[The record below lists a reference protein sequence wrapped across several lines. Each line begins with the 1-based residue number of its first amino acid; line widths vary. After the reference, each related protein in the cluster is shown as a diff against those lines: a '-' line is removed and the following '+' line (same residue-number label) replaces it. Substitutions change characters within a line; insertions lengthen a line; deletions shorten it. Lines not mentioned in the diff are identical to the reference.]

1 MLPYILEQPLIEC
14 YYGVCGEN
22 GRTLCNGGNPLEVN
36 RKRKKIEFQSDSDG
50 KTNANQ
56 MSSTRSNLVLCSRK
70 CTLFVMH
77 VEHPLRGHLE
87 KKSSDIKFAGTL
99 GSRYVFCISKPETIY
114 NIP

>member
-22 GRTLCNGGNPLEVN
+22 GRTLCNGGNPLGVK
-36 RKRKKIEFQSDSDG
+36 RKRKKRVPIGFRWKNERKSNEFYKKQFG
-50 KTNANQ
+50 
-56 MSSTRSNLVLCSRK
+56 
-70 CTLFVMH
+70 TLFKKMYV
-77 VEHPLRGHLE
+77 VCNAYRTSLE
-87 KKSSDIKFAGTL
+87 GPPGKKSSDIKFAGTL